1 MAKLTLASIAA
12 DYSSK
17 ATINNN
23 WDLIE
28 AAIENTL
35 SRDGTAPNTMS
46 GDIDMNSNSI
56 KNLADPVDDGDPISK
71 GWANSNLSSGAA
83 SVSAAAAAASAAA
96 AAASETAA
104 GSSET
109 AAAASAAAALV
120 SENNAAA
127 SEAAAALVP
136 DPTGQTIGNH
146 IIVNATQDGWEFAT
160 PSGAGS
166 LPLLCLT
173 AYMSANQTIPD
184 TTATKVNYNG
194 TTINKGGF
202 TLSSGRVTIPASG
215 VTHVRVRAVV
225 SFYANATGYRLIY
238 LAKNGSTAHGGLG
251 GSPTEFNPSAAG
263 QTNLV
268 VTSQIIAVSPGDYFE
283 AFVSQT
289 SGGDLTAYYG
299 NGASYFEV
307 EAWNS

>member
-71 GWANSNLSSGAA
+71 GWANSNLSSAVA
-83 SVSAAAAAASAAA
+83 SASATAAAA
-96 AAASETAA
+96 
-104 GSSET
+104 SET

-120 SENNAAA
+120 SETNAAA

-136 DPTGQTIGNH
+136 DPTGQTVGDH
-146 IIVNATQDGWEFAT
+146 IVVNATQDGWEFAT
-160 PSGAGS
+160 PSGASS
-166 LPLLCLT
+166 LPLLGIAAYLT
-173 AYMSANQTIPD
+173 ASQSIPD
-184 TTATKVNYNG
+184 TTSTIVTFNG
-194 TTINKGGF
+194 TEFNKGGF

-215 VTHVRVRAVV
+215 VTHVRVRALAYF
-225 SFYANATGYRLIY
+225 SSNSTGYRQIFIT
-238 LAKNGSTAHGGLG
+238 KNGSTVYRGSGGRATDNNPAG
-251 GSPTEFNPSAAG
+251 GIPSHI
-263 QTNLV
+263 TCS
-268 VTSQIIAVSPGDYFE
+268 TYIIPVSPGDYFE
-283 AFVSQT
+283 AYVIQT
-289 SGGDLTAYYG
+289 SGGALDVQYG
-299 NGASYFEV
+299 NGVSYLEV
-307 EAWNS
+307 EAWNSP

>member
-56 KNLADPVDDGDPISK
+56 KNLADPVDDGDPISL
-71 GWANSNLSSGAA
+71 GYANANLSSAAA
-83 SVSAAAAAASAAA
+83 SASAAA
-96 AAASETAA
+96 AA
-104 GSSET
+104 SSET

-136 DPTGQTIGNH
+136 DPTGQTVGDQ
-146 IIVNATQDGWEFAT
+146 IIVNATQDGWDFAT
-160 PSGAGS
+160 PSS
-166 LPLLCLT
+166 FLLGIAAYLT
-173 AYMSANQTIPD
+173 ANQSIPD
-184 TTATKVNYNG
+184 TTATIVAFNG
-194 TTINKGGF
+194 TEFNKGGF
-202 TLSSGRVTIPASG
+202 TLSAGRITVPASG
-215 VTHVRVRAVV
+215 ITHVRVRAL
-225 SFYANATGYRLIY
+225 ANFSSNAVGFRQIY
-238 LAKNGSTAHGGLG
+238 IAKNGATSYRGSGARSTDNDPAGGI
-251 GSPTEFNPSAAG
+251 SSNVMCSTY
-263 QTNLV
+263 
-268 VTSQIIAVSPGDYFE
+268 IIPVSPGDYFE
-283 AFVSQT
+283 AYVVQT
-289 SGGDLTAYYG
+289 SGGALDVQYS
-299 NGASYFEV
+299 NGSSYLEV
-307 EAWNS
+307 EAWNSP